1 MLKNDLVSL
10 IVPFYNSEDY
20 IERLLQ
26 SVLKQSYKKI
36 QFILVNDGSTDR
48 SEEIVLEYK
57 KKLDNYLY
65 EFIYLTQKNGGAA
78 SAVNNALKYVDGEFL
93 TWADSDDE
101 LNVKNIEK
109 KHLFLQKNNEY
120 GYVMSKAIEINQ
132 ETGKINGVLEISEK
146 KKKDNMFL
154 EIIDGIPVYAG
165 VFMIRTE
172 LLFNRL
178 HNRNIYFNREVGQ
191 NYQLLL
197 PVAYDNKCGFID
209 EILYTCY
216 MRKTSH
222 SHNVTYEKAYDRIYQ
237 RELLL
242 DNVLEFMPKEEKK
255 VLIES
260 IENKSNHKRFE
271 LSFAHNDLVNNNLSY
286 SKLKK
291 QNITSKE
298 KIKHMIINHV
308 FLNKL
313 YRKIK

>member
-109 KHLFLQKNNEY
+109 KHLFLQKNNE
-120 GYVMSKAIEINQ
+120 
-132 ETGKINGVLEISEK
+132 
-146 KKKDNMFL
+146 MFL
-154 EIIDGIPVYAG
+154 
-165 VFMIRTE
+165 
-172 LLFNRL
+172 
-178 HNRNIYFNREVGQ
+178 
-191 NYQLLL
+191 
-197 PVAYDNKCGFID
+197 
-209 EILYTCY
+209 
-216 MRKTSH
+216 
-222 SHNVTYEKAYDRIYQ
+222 
-237 RELLL
+237 
-242 DNVLEFMPKEEKK
+242 
-255 VLIES
+255 
-260 IENKSNHKRFE
+260 
-271 LSFAHNDLVNNNLSY
+271 
-286 SKLKK
+286 
-291 QNITSKE
+291 
-298 KIKHMIINHV
+298 
-308 FLNKL
+308 
-313 YRKIK
+313 